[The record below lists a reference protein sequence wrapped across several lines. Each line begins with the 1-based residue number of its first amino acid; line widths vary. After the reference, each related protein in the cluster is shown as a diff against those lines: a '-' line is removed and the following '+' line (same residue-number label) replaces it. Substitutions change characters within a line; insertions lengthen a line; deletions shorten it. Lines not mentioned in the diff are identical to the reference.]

1 MPTLVVH
8 GTAERVLPFEAT
20 AARLRDEHLIAD
32 PTVVEVEN
40 GPHNIGWTFP
50 EEVNAAIL
58 GFLGSSAS
66 ADSKMAEPAAAPS
79 T

>member
-1 MPTLVVH
+1 M
-8 GTAERVLPFEAT
+8 
-20 AARLRDEHLIAD
+20 IAD